1 MNNFDRKITLTATL
15 FITIAIILGA
25 LGAHAL
31 EKVLSVEKLSS
42 FEVGVKYQ
50 MYHGLALLALVA
62 LSDKLNISL
71 KIVYRLLISGVI
83 LFSGSIYMLVFQGL
97 LGVKLGV
104 VFGPLTPIG
113 GLLMIAGWLTFFVK
127 LIQIKTQIK

>member
-83 LFSGSIYMLVFQGL
+83 LFSGSIYMLVFQEL
-97 LGVKLGV
+97 LGVKLGMI
-104 VFGPLTPIG
+104 FGPLTPIG